1 MTAEKSS
8 TAGPTA
14 AVPSPWNIA
23 NALTVLR
30 ILLVPVFGWLLLSD
44 GGADPSLRYWAAFA
58 FAGAMLTDSIDGDLA
73 RRHGL
78 VTDFGKV
85 VDPIADKALIGMAL
99 VGLSILGEIPWW
111 VTTVIL
117 VREWGVTALRF
128 FVMSHGVI
136 PASRGGKLKTALQG
150 VALLLY
156 ILPLW
161 TLPTAAFWH
170 GVAWVVLLVAVVVTV
185 VTGVDYVRRA
195 LVLRRTADRAVA
207 GH

>member
-1 MTAEKSS
+1 MTAGK
-8 TAGPTA
+8 TPAAGAIA
-14 AVPSPWNIA
+14 APSAWNIA

-30 ILLVPVFGWLLLSD
+30 IMLVPLFGWLLLAGD
-44 GGADPSLRYWAAFA
+44 GQDPTLRYWAAGA
-58 FAGAMLTDSIDGDLA
+58 FAVAMVTDRIDGDLA

-85 VDPIADKALIGMAL
+85 ADPIADKALIGMAM

-111 VTTVIL
+111 VTILVL

-150 VALLLY
+150 LALLLY

-161 TLPTAAFWH
+161 TFWAAGFWQ
-170 GVAWVVLLVAVVVTV
+170 GLAWAVLLVAVVVTV
-185 VTGVDYVRRA
+185 VTGFDYVRRA
-195 LVLRRTADRAVA
+195 LALRRAADQAVSR
-207 GH
+207 

>member
-1 MTAEKSS
+1 MTAGKNPV
-8 TAGPTA
+8 AGA
-14 AVPSPWNIA
+14 AATGPSAWNIA
-23 NALTVLR
+23 NGLTVLR
-30 ILLVPVFGWLLLSD
+30 ILLVPVFGWLLLAE
-44 GGADPSLRYWAAFA
+44 GGREPSLRYWAAAA
-58 FAGAMLTDSIDGDLA
+58 FAVAMITDSIDGDVA

-99 VGLSILGEIPWW
+99 VGLSILEEIPWW
-111 VTTVIL
+111 VTIVVL

-150 VALLLY
+150 LALMLY

-161 TLPTAAFWH
+161 TLSGADVWH
-170 GVAWVVLLVAVVVTV
+170 GVAWAVLLVAVVVTL
-185 VTGVDYVRRA
+185 VTGFDYVRRGLA
-195 LVLRRTADRAVA
+195 LRRAADRAV
-207 GH
+207 GR

>member
-1 MTAEKSS
+1 MTAGK
-8 TAGPTA
+8 TRA
-14 AVPSPWNIA
+14 AAAATSPSAWNIA
-23 NALTVLR
+23 NGLTILR
-30 ILLVPVFGWLLLSD
+30 ILLVPVFGWLLLAD
-44 GGADPSLRYWAAFA
+44 GGREPSLRYWAAAA
-58 FAGAMLTDSIDGDLA
+58 FAGAMVTDSIDGDLA

-99 VGLSILGEIPWW
+99 VGLSILDEIPWW
-111 VTTVIL
+111 VTIVVL

-150 VALLLY
+150 LALMLY

-161 TLPTAAFWH
+161 TLRGAGFWH
-170 GVAWVVLLVAVVVTV
+170 GVAWAVLLVAVVVTV
-185 VTGVDYVRRA
+185 VTGFDYVRRGLA
-195 LVLRRTADRAVA
+195 LRRAADRAV
-207 GH
+207 GR